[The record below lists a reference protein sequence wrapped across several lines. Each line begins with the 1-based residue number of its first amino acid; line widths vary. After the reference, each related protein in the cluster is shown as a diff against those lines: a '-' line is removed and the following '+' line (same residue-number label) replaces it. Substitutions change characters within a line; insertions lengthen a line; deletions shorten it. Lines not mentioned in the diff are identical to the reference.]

1 MATVYIV
8 QEMPNHDLAPA
19 MKYGEMKVLLP
30 PHTQIAFSTAPTIR
44 TLRNKLRNFSDDDFL
59 LLAGDPVAIGLACA
73 IAVALRRV
81 STHVISNEELTSVV
95 SQAHA
100 TVSASVPYREFRCL
114 CLINLNRGLIE
125 EWWPCFCFCC
135 CIFFLLHLLL
145 PLLLRLLLCLFSSP
159 SSFFGPRFFCCLG

>member
-44 TLRNKLRNFSDDDFL
+44 SLRNKLRNFSDDDFL

-73 IAVALRRV
+73 IAVFFNSGRYTALKWDRRERMYIPV
-81 STHVISNEELTSVV
+81 KIDITQKGESDE
-95 SQAHA
+95 
-100 TVSASVPYREFRCL
+100 
-114 CLINLNRGLIE
+114 
-125 EWWPCFCFCC
+125 
-135 CIFFLLHLLL
+135 
-145 PLLLRLLLCLFSSP
+145 
-159 SSFFGPRFFCCLG
+159 